1 MWGHVCFWDMVLLQ
15 RVLLL
20 SWVYWR
26 PCSRFGHWN
35 WISPSGLLVGQI
47 FLHLFMHFFGSSC
60 PISSARK
67 TYRPLSPG
75 LLHSQQRQDLKA
87 EHAACSAWCTE
98 CTVLEWEK
106 FGELW
111 LFSGSAHG
119 RSFISMWKFLLKPPA
134 YRFSACDSLCS
145 VQDKTLWRRFFDA
158 ILEVER
164 ALAAHG

>member
-75 LLHSQQRQDLKA
+75 LLHSQQGRIWKLNMLPVQPGALNALCSNERNLVNFDYFR
-87 EHAACSAWCTE
+87 AAHMV
-98 CTVLEWEK
+98 VLSSQCGNSCWSHPPTD
-106 FGELW
+106 FQLVIPCAVCRTRH
-111 LFSGSAHG
+111 SGG
-119 RSFISMWKFLLKPPA
+119 
-134 YRFSACDSLCS
+134 DSLMRS
-145 VQDKTLWRRFFDA
+145 WK
-158 ILEVER
+158 
-164 ALAAHG
+164 